1 MFWQMAAFNQVDVPL
16 GRLEPDQRH
25 IDPTGTAPGPI
36 RDRPRHRARPFSRRR
51 TTFRPLVFDQAR
63 QDCNHN
69 YMNTSPADPGPA
81 DDATSPDNDTSAS
94 NQGAGKANATEEL
107 RGWFTGRLP
116 GDWFT
121 AAPDIQADREEIT
134 IVGALPAPE
143 TAGASDAERAA
154 AAEGRIRRFREETRS
169 RRIEIA
175 REAEH
180 KFRRKVS
187 WGVTCADTTEMF
199 TTLSVPVMTR
209 LRQPERRVLDTL
221 VEAGVARSR
230 SDALA
235 WCVRLTGENS
245 DAWLARLRDA
255 LRHVEE
261 VRDQGP
267 GGT

>member
-1 MFWQMAAFNQVDVPL
+1 
-16 GRLEPDQRH
+16 
-25 IDPTGTAPGPI
+25 
-36 RDRPRHRARPFSRRR
+36 
-51 TTFRPLVFDQAR
+51 
-63 QDCNHN
+63 
-69 YMNTSPADPGPA
+69 MNTSQADSGPA
-81 DDATSPDNDTSAS
+81 DDAAGTGNETNTSSQSARES
-94 NQGAGKANATEEL
+94 KAGENKAGENKARENKARESKAGEV
-107 RGWFTGRLP
+107 RAWFTGRLP

-121 AAPDIQADREEIT
+121 APPDIQADREEIT
-134 IVGALPAPE
+134 ILGVLPAPE

-169 RRIEIA
+169 RRVEIA

-187 WGVTCADTTEMF
+187 WGVTCADVTEMF

-221 VEAGVARSR
+221 VDAGVARSR

-235 WCVRLTGENS
+235 WCVRLTGENA
-245 DAWLARLRDA
+245 DAWLSRLRAA
-255 LRHVEE
+255 LRRVEE

-267 GGT
+267 GSA

>member
-1 MFWQMAAFNQVDVPL
+1 
-16 GRLEPDQRH
+16 
-25 IDPTGTAPGPI
+25 
-36 RDRPRHRARPFSRRR
+36 
-51 TTFRPLVFDQAR
+51 
-63 QDCNHN
+63 
-69 YMNTSPADPGPA
+69 MNTEQEGSAAA
-81 DDATSPDNDTSAS
+81 DDAAGTNASSQTTSGHGHPGGTAR
-94 NQGAGKANATEEL
+94 GTTTEEV
-107 RGWFTGRLP
+107 RGWFSGRLP

-121 AAPDIQADREEIT
+121 AAPEIQADREEIT
-134 IVGALPAPE
+134 VVGVLPAPE

-187 WGVTCADTTEMF
+187 WGVTCADVTEMF

-221 VEAGVARSR
+221 VDAGVARSR

-235 WCVRLTGENS
+235 WCVRLTGENA
-245 DAWLARLRDA
+245 DAWLSRLRAA

-267 GGT
+267 GSA

>member
-1 MFWQMAAFNQVDVPL
+1 
-16 GRLEPDQRH
+16 
-25 IDPTGTAPGPI
+25 
-36 RDRPRHRARPFSRRR
+36 
-51 TTFRPLVFDQAR
+51 
-63 QDCNHN
+63 
-69 YMNTSPADPGPA
+69 MNTEQEDSGPA
-81 DDATSPDNDTSAS
+81 DDAAGTDASSKTTSGHGQPGESGEPGQSGRGSTA
-94 NQGAGKANATEEL
+94 EEV
-107 RGWFTGRLP
+107 RGWFSGRLP

-121 AAPDIQADREEIT
+121 AVPEIQVDREEIT
-134 IVGALPAPE
+134 IVGMLPAPE
-143 TAGASDAERAA
+143 TAGASEAERAA
-154 AAEGRIRRFREETRS
+154 AAEGRIRRFREETRG

-187 WGVTCADTTEMF
+187 WGVTCADVTEMF

-221 VEAGVARSR
+221 VDAGVARSR

-235 WCVRLTGENS
+235 WCVRLTGENADS
-245 DAWLARLRDA
+245 WLSRLRAA

-267 GGT
+267 ASG